1 LISTHPTVK
10 KTILCID
17 DDEAILRYE
26 KALLEKSGYAVLTA
40 VSGLQ
45 ALRLVTM
52 CKCDA
57 VLLDFDMPGMNGHE
71 VAYKI
76 KLVRPE
82 LMVILLS
89 GSDVPTNALA
99 FVDAFVPKLEAN
111 RQLLPMIAGLLSDGT
126 HQGGEES
133 MRSPQ
138 GRSLLPAPA
147 RPRLADSYTILAD
160 YGLAPPS
167 ASTSKGTGGSFDQF
181 YRSVR
186 IVDFDD

>member
-1 LISTHPTVK
+1 VISTYPALK

-40 VSGLQ
+40 TSGLQ

-52 CKCDA
+52 CKCDI
-57 VLLDFDMPGMNGHE
+57 VLLDFEMPGMNGHE
-71 VAYKI
+71 VARKI

-99 FVDAFVPKLEAN
+99 FIDAFIPKLEAN
-111 RQLLPMIAGLLSDGT
+111 RQLLPMIAGLCGQT
-126 HQGGEES
+126 
-133 MRSPQ
+133 M
-138 GRSLLPAPA
+138 
-147 RPRLADSYTILAD
+147 
-160 YGLAPPS
+160 
-167 ASTSKGTGGSFDQF
+167 
-181 YRSVR
+181 
-186 IVDFDD
+186 